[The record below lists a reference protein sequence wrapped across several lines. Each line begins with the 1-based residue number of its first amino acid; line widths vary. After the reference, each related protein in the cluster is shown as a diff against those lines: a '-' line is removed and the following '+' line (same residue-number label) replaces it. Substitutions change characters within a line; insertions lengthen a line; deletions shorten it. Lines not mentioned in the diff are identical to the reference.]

1 MPDRDPETFRALLK
15 PEAVRAR
22 AQEMLALGHAGEL
35 LHFTV
40 RPERL
45 EACADYV
52 LETIRANYPTLDIPF
67 HARWRHFVI
76 GGEDR
81 WKRLDKSAGF
91 RDAAARGRAAYDLA
105 VVSVLL
111 DAGAGPDW
119 RYRDPLTGKDIG
131 RSEGLA
137 LASLDMFAAGLFS
150 GRPREPLRAEAG
162 ALQHLDAAVLA
173 DGFQAGQDN
182 PLLAVEG
189 RAALLN
195 RLGEELE
202 RQGLNRPGALFD
214 RFVAATNGTGRLKAA
229 HMLGEVLAV
238 FGGIWPSRLTLAGVP
253 LGDTWRHPLIAPGE
267 PTEGLVPF
275 HKLSQWLT
283 YSLIEPLQ
291 WAGITVIDIDELTGL
306 PEYRN
311 GGLFLDLGVLALKD
325 EADRERAH
333 EVSSPLVVEW
343 RALTVALLDEIGE
356 LVRARLG
363 RSREDLPLAKVLE
376 GGTWAAGRRIAREK
390 RVDGGPPLTIVSDG
404 TVF

>member
-1 MPDRDPETFRALLK
+1 MPDRNPEAVRALLK
-15 PEAVRAR
+15 PAAVRAR
-22 AQEMLALGHAGEL
+22 AHEMLQLGLAGRL

-40 RPERL
+40 HPERL
-45 EACADYV
+45 EPCANYV
-52 LETIRANYPTLDIPF
+52 LDTIRANYPTLDIPF
-67 HARWRHFVI
+67 HARWRHFVLA
-76 GGEDR
+76 GEDR
-81 WKRLDKSAGF
+81 WQALDAGAGF
-91 RDAAARGRAAYDLA
+91 ADAGARGRAAYDLA
-105 VVSVLL
+105 IVSVLL

-119 RYRDPLTGKDIG
+119 RYRDPRTGREIG

-150 GRPREPLRAEAG
+150 SDPADPYRA
-162 ALQHLDAAVLA
+162 DAAALRRLDGAALA
-173 DGFQAGQDN
+173 AGFQAGPGN

-202 RQGLNRPGALFD
+202 RQGMARPGDLFD
-214 RFVAATNGTGRLKAA
+214 RFAGAAETGTVRAGY
-229 HMLGEVLAV
+229 MLGEVLTAL
-238 FGGIWPSRLTLAGVP
+238 GGIWPSRLTLAGVP
-253 LGDTWRHPLIAPGE
+253 LGDTWRHPLIAAGE
-267 PTEGLVPF
+267 PTAGLVPF

-291 WAGITVIDIDELTGL
+291 WAGISVADIDGLTGL

-311 GGLFLDLGVLALKD
+311 GGLFLDSGVIALKD
-325 EADRERAH
+325 EADRTRAH

-343 RALTVALLDEIGE
+343 RALTVALLDETGALI
-356 LVRARLG
+356 RSRLG
-363 RSREDLPLAKVLE
+363 RTPEELPLAKVLE

-390 RVDGGPPLTIVSDG
+390 RVDGGPPLAIVSDG

>member
-22 AQEMLALGHAGEL
+22 AQEMLALGQAGEL

-52 LETIRANYPTLDIPF
+52 LETIRASYPTLDIPF
-67 HARWRHFVI
+67 HARWRHFVV

-81 WKRLDKSAGF
+81 WQRLDRSAGF
-91 RDAAARGRAAYDLA
+91 RDAAQRARAAYDLA

-119 RYRDPLTGKDIG
+119 RYRDPLSGEAIG

-150 GRPREPLRAEAG
+150 SDRREPLRADAD
-162 ALQHLDAAVLA
+162 ALRHLDAAALSA
-173 DGFQAGQDN
+173 GFQAGADN

-202 RQGLNRPGALFD
+202 RQGLARPGALFD
-214 RFVAATNGTGRLKAA
+214 RFVEAANGTGRLKAA

-291 WAGITVIDIDELTGL
+291 WAGIAVIDIDDLTGL

-311 GGLFLDLGVLALKD
+311 GGLFLDLGVIALKD

-343 RALTVALLDEIGE
+343 RALTVALLDAIGE
-356 LVRARLG
+356 LVRKRLG
-363 RSREDLPLAKVLE
+363 RSREELPLAKVLE
-376 GGTWAAGRRIAREK
+376 GGSWAAGRRIAREK

>member
-1 MPDRDPETFRALLK
+1 MPDRDPEAFRLLLK
-15 PEAVRAR
+15 PSAIRSR
-22 AQEMLALGHAGEL
+22 AQEMLRLGLAGDL

-40 RPERL
+40 QPERL

-67 HARWRHFVI
+67 HARWRHFTVA
-76 GGEDR
+76 GLDR
-81 WKRLDKSAGF
+81 WALLDKAAHF
-91 RDAAARGRAAYDLA
+91 ADARERGRAAYDLA

-119 RYRDPLTGKDIG
+119 SYRDAVSGKRIA

-150 GRPREPLRAEAG
+150 SDPARPLRADASALKRLEPEA
-162 ALQHLDAAVLA
+162 LAA
-173 DGFQAGQDN
+173 GFQAGPAN
-182 PLLAVEG
+182 LLLAVEG

-202 RQGLNRPGALFD
+202 RQGLSRPGDLFD
-214 RFVAATNGTGRLKAA
+214 RFLAAAETGSLRAS
-229 HMLGEVLAV
+229 HMLGEVLAA
-238 FGGIWPSRLTLAGVP
+238 FGGIWPSRLTLAGVA
-253 LGDTWRHPLIAPGE
+253 LGDTWRHPLIAQGS
-267 PTEGLVPF
+267 TTAGLVPF

-291 WAGITVIDIDELTGL
+291 WAGISVLDVDDLTGL

-311 GGLFLDLGVLALKD
+311 GGLLLDLGVLALKD
-325 EADRERAH
+325 DAEAARAH
-333 EVSSPLVVEW
+333 EPGSTLVVEW
-343 RALTVALLDEIGE
+343 RALTVALLDEIGA
-356 LVRARLG
+356 LIRQRLG
-363 RSREDLPLAKVLE
+363 RSREELPLAKVLE
-376 GGTWAAGRRIAREK
+376 GGTWAAGRRIAAEK
-390 RVDGGPPLTIVSDG
+390 RPGGGPPLTIVSDG